1 MRHCAQGGVSSPHTL
16 SLVGEDYII
25 SAQPDKPLLNVW
37 QVRRISEI
45 TVAILLR

>member
-1 MRHCAQGGVSSPHTL
+1 VSSPHTL

-37 QVRRISEI
+37 QVRRNYSRYYIAVKFI
-45 TVAILLR
+45 